1 MRRLS
6 IGWMGRLVPARRSGV
21 STATGTAQQGASD
34 GQWRHYQGDTGATR
48 YSNLDQIT
56 AENVGHRKVAWR
68 WSSAN
73 FGPTPEF
80 KNETTP

>member
-1 MRRLS
+1 
-6 IGWMGRLVPARRSGV
+6 MGRLVPAAALWLSA
-21 STATGTAQQGASD
+21 ATGMAQQGASD
-34 GQWRHYQGDTGATR
+34 GQWRHYHGDTGGTR

-56 AENVGHRKVAWR
+56 AENVGRLQVAWR

-80 KNETTP
+80 KNEITP